1 MGHEENQKQRPT
13 PVVRKK
19 PTETRTSDE
28 AKLVEAW
35 RISMAQIPLPKKG
48 SFEASYPNKEWR
60 EVPSAKA
67 PPYPMLPR
75 RGPRPFIVGGGNDI
89 CAQAPTGF
97 ISSAT
102 GSFVSVIG
110 VTSESGQNGGTGSV
124 VANAYSLQLNTN
136 FFASTVAGSPPGC
149 TGWEQFVYSNDGTS
163 GYVYIQ
169 YWLIGYGTTSPGPGW
184 NQGPAPTY
192 SSDWYQNSMG
202 TAVPNQPITNL
213 GQLSLSGTVS
223 ASGDSCIFSTGSSM
237 YAVMGDNAV
246 DAAAGWTIAEFCVVG
261 NGSSGTTIGQANFN
275 SGSTIEVKTE
285 IIYGGTAPPICV
297 VDGFTAE
304 TNNLSFE
311 PPAPSAS
318 PPGPAI
324 EATMS
329 SGPSTTASCA
339 YATTVGDTH
348 LTTFKGLLYD
358 FQASGEFVLAEVRPD
373 FVVHT
378 RQVSGAPTWPN
389 ASVNSAIATR
399 MGKIKV
405 CVCLDSLTIDGKTIN
420 LSDGE
425 SHSAPDGVVVMRKGN
440 VYFIA
445 SQSGYSVRATV
456 NATWIDVSV
465 GLRSCCAEVKG
476 LLANANGNVN
486 QIAAR
491 DGTVLTN
498 PFNFEEL
505 YHHFAD
511 SWRVSPK
518 ESLLT
523 CGERGLKNGIPRKP
537 FYANDLDIKV
547 YERAL
552 AVSKAAGVKDGALLD
567 AATLD
572 VAVIGDDRAARA
584 FVGTHAPIAVGK
596 FV

>member
-1 MGHEENQKQRPT
+1 MKTDPMNPGMKN
-13 PVVRKK
+13 
-19 PTETRTSDE
+19 TEQ
-28 AKLVEAW
+28 AKLLEAW
-35 RISMAQIPLPKKG
+35 RISMVQTPLPKKG
-48 SFEASYPNKEWR
+48 CFEASYPSKVWR
-60 EVPSAKA
+60 EVPGAKA

-75 RGPRPFIVGGGNDI
+75 RGPRPQVVGGGNDI

-102 GSFVSVIG
+102 GSFVNVTG
-110 VTSESGQNGGTGSV
+110 VTSETGQNGGAGPV

-136 FFASTVAGSPPGC
+136 IFKSTVAGSPPGC
-149 TGWEQFVYSNDGTS
+149 TGWEQFLYANNGTS
-163 GYVYIQ
+163 GLVYIQ

-184 NQGPAPTY
+184 IQGPAPSYT
-192 SSDWYQNSMG
+192 SDWYQNSMG
-202 TAVPNQPITNL
+202 TLVPNQPITDL
-213 GQLSLSGTVS
+213 GQLSLTGTVS
-223 ASGDSCIFSTGSSM
+223 ASGDSCFLLAGGLM

-261 NGSSGTTIGQANFN
+261 NGSSGTVIGNASFN
-275 SGSTIEVKTE
+275 SGSTIEVKTK

-297 VDGFTAE
+297 VGGFTAE

-339 YATTVGDTH
+339 YATSVGDTH
-348 LTTFKGLLYD
+348 LATFKGLLYD
-358 FQASGEFVLAEVRPD
+358 FQASGEFVLAEVAPD

-389 ASVNSAIATR
+389 ASVNHAVATR
-399 MGKIKV
+399 MGKTRVAI
-405 CVCLDSLTIDGKTIN
+405 CLDKITIDDKTIHLVDGKT
-420 LSDGE
+420 LST
-425 SHSAPDGVVVMRKGN
+425 PDGVDVTRRGN
-440 VYFIA
+440 VYFIV
-445 SQSGYSVRATV
+445 SPSGYSVRATV
-456 NATWIDVSV
+456 NITTNTSWIDVLV
-465 GLRSCCAEVKG
+465 GLGNCCDEVKG
-476 LLANANGNVN
+476 LLTNVEGNVN

-498 PFNFEEL
+498 PFNFEQL
-505 YHHFAD
+505 YHHYAD

-518 ESLLT
+518 ESLLHT
-523 CGERGLKNGIPRKP
+523 CGGHELKEGIPGKP
-537 FYANDLDIKV
+537 FYASDLDAEAYK
-547 YERAL
+547 RAL
-552 AVSKAAGVKDGALLD
+552 AVAKAAGVKDAALLD

-572 VAVIGDDRAARA
+572 VAVIGNDKAAQV
-584 FVGTHAPIAVGK
+584 FVGAHAPIAVGK
-596 FV
+596 FVIRSGDK